1 MTISFGATE
10 FGWWRNDREAINKD
24 QSRHLDWAKIPR
36 ICMAYNTIT
45 ALIAGTGS
53 SAGSALC
60 DLPVRAAPQ
69 WRTRSDYRGKAS
81 TSVAGLAGGCL
92 DGAAELLGGA
102 AGGALSTAAVSA
114 ELLSAGDTPVAAGL
128 FAGAAGGLLATGDV
142 GTDLLAAGAGPVGA
156 GLFVVVAVGL
166 SATGDAELSVAAG
179 SPVAAGVFAVIAAG
193 GVVLGGG

>member
-81 TSVAGLAGGCL
+81 TSVAGFAGGCL

-102 AGGALSTAAVSA
+102 AGGALSAAVVSA

-128 FAGAAGGLLATGDV
+128 FAGAAGRLLATGDV
-142 GTDLLAAGAGPVGA
+142 RTDLLATGAGPVALACSSSLPSDCQPLEMLNCRSLPAHLLRPGY
-156 GLFVVVAVGL
+156 
-166 SATGDAELSVAAG
+166 
-179 SPVAAGVFAVIAAG
+179 SPSLRPEA
-193 GVVLGGG
+193 